1 LTKDHDAEAE
11 CTIFHNDIRSYGK
24 DFERFFQRTEK
35 LPGIRFFRSYTTVV
49 KEDPKTKNVTIRY
62 STPDEG
68 VKEEE
73 FEMVVL
79 SVGLDPPSEAQSL
92 ADKFGIKLNEHNFC
106 DNQSG

>member
-1 LTKDHDAEAE
+1 M
-11 CTIFHNDIRSYGK
+11 
-24 DFERFFQRTEK
+24 
-35 LPGIRFFRSYTTVV
+35 V

-79 SVGLDPPSEAQSL
+79 SVGLNPPAEAQSL
-92 ADKFGIKLNEHNFC
+92 ADKFSIKLNEHNFC
-106 DNQSG
+106 DTNPANPMETSRPPAPVHNAANFWITGAIN